1 MMQHTPQAG
10 SGRGI
15 AGRGLA
21 HRGSGGTTAAG
32 IPTSEKFTTGEAQH
46 AVGGF
51 REHTVEYQRVA
62 VYSGSLGSMGE
73 CPGKLVREGPGPNKV
88 FLVMEGGM
96 VHALWPATE
105 DTRHVLRAAD
115 SNGADVTVNGKY
127 YPSIGVIV
135 VTRVAAAK

>member
-1 MMQHTPQAG
+1 
-10 SGRGI
+10 
-15 AGRGLA
+15 
-21 HRGSGGTTAAG
+21 
-32 IPTSEKFTTGEAQH
+32 
-46 AVGGF
+46 
-51 REHTVEYQRVA
+51 
-62 VYSGSLGSMGE
+62 
-73 CPGKLVREGPGPNKV
+73 
-88 FLVMEGGM
+88 M